1 MDEINLNGAANG
13 GNSSDDEVVV
23 GEDEELAESTN
34 NLNGTSNSST
44 NLNGGTGS
52 DSMNGDALNFES
64 KKAGASH
71 DMGFFRF
78 EASDNEELFGDRP
91 LPEWVGWGEPSDVQD
106 AGSSMNPF
114 VDHDD
119 SSGSNQIGNPN
130 PSPSNGDS
138 VPSNR
143 SLSPKD
149 SIDGSVDTSQR
160 SIAVPSLFEEDVEFV
175 GVELEGTEKAMEQA
189 LKEGI
194 VGEAGPLKRNM
205 VSKVPEKESSDEG
218 GPGIK
223 EFNDAN
229 YWRVDQEVAVLEW
242 HGNDGKSCLY
252 QKLDQQQWT
261 LFLVRRSECSK
272 LMYSIFL
279 FQLCPI
285 SVVHAN

>member
-1 MDEINLNGAANG
+1 MNGAANG

-44 NLNGGTGS
+44 NLNGVTGS

-64 KKAGASH
+64 KKASASN

-78 EASDNEELFGDRP
+78 ESSDNEELFGDRP
-91 LPEWVGWGEPSDVQD
+91 FPEWVGWGEPLDVQD
-106 AGSSMNPF
+106 SGSSTNPF

-119 SSGSNQIGNPN
+119 SSGNNLSTKPQIGNLN
-130 PSPSNGDS
+130 PSPPNGDS

-143 SLSPKD
+143 SPTPKD
-149 SIDGSVDTSQR
+149 SIDGSVDSSQR

-242 HGNDGKSCLY
+242 HGHDGKSCLY
-252 QKLDQQQWT
+252 QKLDRHQWT
-261 LFLVRRSECSK
+261 LFLVRRSEFSK

-285 SVVHAN
+285 SVHVY

>member
-1 MDEINLNGAANG
+1 MFRSSLFTNSNWFAFQDDRIGDATGGTTSSEMMDEINLNGAANG

-23 GEDEELAESTN
+23 GEDEELTESTD
-34 NLNGTSNSST
+34 NLNGTSNSIT

-64 KKAGASH
+64 KKASASN

-78 EASDNEELFGDRP
+78 EASDNEELFGERP
-91 LPEWVGWGEPSDVQD
+91 LPEWVGWGDPSDVQD

-119 SSGSNQIGNPN
+119 SSVSNLYTKPQIGSPN
-130 PSPSNGDS
+130 PSPSSNGDS

-143 SLSPKD
+143 SLTPKD
-149 SIDGSVDTSQR
+149 SIDGCVDTSQR
-160 SIAVPSLFEEDVEFV
+160 SMVVPSLFEEDVEFV

-229 YWRVDQEVAVLEW
+229 YWRVDQEVAVLE
-242 HGNDGKSCLY
+242 
-252 QKLDQQQWT
+252 
-261 LFLVRRSECSK
+261 
-272 LMYSIFL
+272 
-279 FQLCPI
+279 
-285 SVVHAN
+285 

>member
-1 MDEINLNGAANG
+1 LFNFVSCSNLFTNSNWFAFQDDRIGDATGATSSEMMDEINLNGAANG

-229 YWRVDQEVAVLEW
+229 YWRVDQEVAVLE
-242 HGNDGKSCLY
+242 
-252 QKLDQQQWT
+252 
-261 LFLVRRSECSK
+261 
-272 LMYSIFL
+272 
-279 FQLCPI
+279 
-285 SVVHAN
+285 